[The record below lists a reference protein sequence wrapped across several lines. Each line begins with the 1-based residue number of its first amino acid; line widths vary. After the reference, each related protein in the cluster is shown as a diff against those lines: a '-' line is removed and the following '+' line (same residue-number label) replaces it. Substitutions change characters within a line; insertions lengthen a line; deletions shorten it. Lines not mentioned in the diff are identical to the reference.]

1 MNDKTIG
8 HKHMMRALSMC
19 TSKSIKSLEEVF
31 ELYTD
36 IVTAYISEGKNVTIK
51 DMGTLKVMNTP
62 AKVGRD
68 INTGER
74 IDIPPT
80 KRVKLN
86 PCVALKTAAKNE

>member
-1 MNDKTIG
+1 MSDKTIG
-8 HKHMMRALSMC
+8 HRDIMRVLSMR
-19 TSKSIKSLEEVF
+19 TGKSLKSLEEVF

-36 IVTAYISEGKNVTIK
+36 TVTAYIREGKNVTIK
-51 DMGTLKVMNTP
+51 DIGTLKVMNTP

-86 PCVALKTAAKNE
+86 PCAALKIAAKNE

>member
-1 MNDKTIG
+1 MSDKTIG
-8 HKHMMRALSMC
+8 HRDIMRVLSMRSGK
-19 TSKSIKSLEEVF
+19 TLKSLEEVF
-31 ELYTD
+31 DLYTD
-36 IVTAYISEGKNVTIK
+36 TVTAFISDGKNVTIK
-51 DMGTLKVMNTP
+51 DIGTLKVMNPP

-68 INTGER
+68 INTGKR

>member
-1 MNDKTIG
+1 MSDKTIG
-8 HKHMMRALSMC
+8 HRDIMRVLSMR
-19 TSKSIKSLEEVF
+19 SGRSLRSLEEVF

-36 IVTAYISEGKNVTIK
+36 TVTAYIREGKNVTIK
-51 DMGTLKVMNTP
+51 DIGTLKVMNTP

-86 PCVALKTAAKNE
+86 PCAALKTAAKNE

>member
-1 MNDKTIG
+1 MSDKTIG
-8 HKHMMRALSMC
+8 HRDIMRVLSMR
-19 TSKSIKSLEEVF
+19 SGRSLRSLEEVF

-36 IVTAYISEGKNVTIK
+36 TVTAYIREGKNVTIK
-51 DMGTLKVMNTP
+51 DIGTLKVMNTP

>member
-1 MNDKTIG
+1 MSDKTIG
-8 HKHMMRALSMC
+8 HRDIMRVLSMR
-19 TSKSIKSLEEVF
+19 SGRSLRSLEEVF

-36 IVTAYISEGKNVTIK
+36 TVTTYIREGKNVTIK
-51 DMGTLKVMNTP
+51 DIGTLKVMNTP

-86 PCVALKTAAKNE
+86 PCAALKTAAKNE

>member
-8 HKHMMRALSMC
+8 HRELMRALSMR
-19 TSKSIKSLEEVF
+19 SGKSLKSIEEVF
-31 ELYTD
+31 NLYTD
-36 IVTAYISEGKNVTIK
+36 MVAAYLSEGKNVTIR
-51 DMGTLKVMNTP
+51 DIGTLKVLDTP

-86 PCVALKTAAKNE
+86 PCAALKSAVMKR

>member
-1 MNDKTIG
+1 MSDKTIG
-8 HKHMMRALSMC
+8 HRDIMRVLSMR
-19 TSKSIKSLEEVF
+19 SGKSLRSLEEVF

-36 IVTAYISEGKNVTIK
+36 IVTAYIGEGKNVTIK
-51 DMGTLKVMNTP
+51 DIGTLKVMNTP

>member
-1 MNDKTIG
+1 
-8 HKHMMRALSMC
+8 MRSG
-19 TSKSIKSLEEVF
+19 KSLRSLEEVF

-51 DMGTLKVMNTP
+51 DIGTLKVMNTP

-68 INTGER
+68 IYTGER

>member
-1 MNDKTIG
+1 MSTIG
-8 HKHMMRALSMC
+8 HRDIMRVLSMR
-19 TSKSIKSLEEVF
+19 SGRSLRSLEEVF

-36 IVTAYISEGKNVTIK
+36 TVTAYIREGKNVTIK
-51 DMGTLKVMNTP
+51 DIGTLKVMNTP

>member
-1 MNDKTIG
+1 MSDKTIG
-8 HKHMMRALSMC
+8 HRDIMRVLSMRSGK
-19 TSKSIKSLEEVF
+19 TLKSLEEVF
-31 ELYTD
+31 DLYTD
-36 IVTAYISEGKNVTIK
+36 TVTAFISDGKNVTIK
-51 DMGTLKVMNTP
+51 DIGTLKVMNTP

-68 INTGER
+68 INTGKR